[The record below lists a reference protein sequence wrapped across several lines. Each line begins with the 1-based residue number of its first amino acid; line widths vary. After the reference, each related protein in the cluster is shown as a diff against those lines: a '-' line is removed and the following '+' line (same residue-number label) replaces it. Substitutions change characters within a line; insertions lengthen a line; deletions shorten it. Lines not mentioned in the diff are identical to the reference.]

1 VLSLGLITPSLA
13 TLTVACR
20 KNAPNCNCK
29 LQAEAWVWLYLITAT
44 QLDFFRGIS
53 DTKQVC
59 RGAPGLATSI
69 LPEGCNQILRAV
81 GFSFL
86 KWTGM
91 EALSYGQGIQQGLSQ
106 LQDCA
111 EHHHVPESCWGGPKG
126 CTSVAQEISLLCAPT
141 EGSKS
146 PVFLGTIFSRDNDL
160 NSFFLLLLF

>member
-1 VLSLGLITPSLA
+1 
-13 TLTVACR
+13 
-20 KNAPNCNCK
+20 
-29 LQAEAWVWLYLITAT
+29 LYLITAT

-106 LQDCA
+106 LQT
-111 EHHHVPESCWGGPKG
+111 VPNTITCLRAAG
-126 CTSVAQEISLLCAPT
+126 VALRAVQ
-141 EGSKS
+141 
-146 PVFLGTIFSRDNDL
+146 V
-160 NSFFLLLLF
+160 